1 MAGVVVENLTKRF
14 GASAAVDRVSL
25 AVPDGAIVAILGP
38 SGCGKTTFLRLLAGL
53 ETPDGGTIRIGA
65 ADVTG
70 LPPERRG
77 LGMMFQS
84 YALFPHMTVAEN
96 LHFPLKMRRIDH
108 RAAQTRVADAL
119 RLVRMEGFA
128 DRYPRQLSGGQQQRV
143 ALARA
148 IIADPPVLLLDEP
161 LSNLDAQLRKEM
173 QVELIELH
181 RKIGLTTVL
190 VTHDQ
195 EEALSLAGLVV
206 LMRAGR
212 IEQIGSPHDIYRNPQ
227 TAFAASFIGSANLI
241 PVRVA
246 KGEAVIASGL
256 TVALPGAK
264 DGEGLLVLRQEDLA
278 LRAQPLAGEVALAA
292 SVLAIAY
299 HGAQCRIV
307 AALGDHRVTLV
318 MPAGAAAAWSVGA
331 AGLLCWEPANASVL
345 PGRVS
350 V

>member
-1 MAGVVVENLTKRF
+1 MAGVVVENLEKRF
-14 GASAAVDRVSL
+14 GATAALDRVSL
-25 AVPDGAIVAILGP
+25 DVPDGAIAAILGP

-65 ADVTG
+65 ADVTL

-96 LHFPLKMRRIDH
+96 IGFPLRMRRIDN
-108 RAAQTRVADAL
+108 RAAQTRVADAM

-195 EEALSLAGLVV
+195 EEALSLADVVV

-212 IEQIGSPHDIYRNPQ
+212 IEQIGAPQDIYRNPR

-241 PVRVA
+241 PVNVSNGQA
-246 KGEAVIASGL
+246 MIAPGL
-256 TVALPGAK
+256 TVAIPGAK
-264 DGEGLLVLRQEDLA
+264 DGEGLLVLRQEDIA
-278 LRAQPLAGEVALAA
+278 LRQQPLAGEVALAA
-292 SVLAIAY
+292 SVLAVAFN
-299 HGAQCRIV
+299 GAQCRIV
-307 AALGDHRVTLV
+307 VAVADHRVALV
-318 MPAGAAAAWSVGA
+318 MPASAAAAWSVGA
-331 AGLLCWEPANASVL
+331 AGMLCWVPGNASVL
-345 PGRVS
+345 PR
-350 V
+350 

>member
-1 MAGVVVENLTKRF
+1 
-14 GASAAVDRVSL
+14 
-25 AVPDGAIVAILGP
+25 
-38 SGCGKTTFLRLLAGL
+38 
-53 ETPDGGTIRIGA
+53 
-65 ADVTG
+65 
-70 LPPERRG
+70 
-77 LGMMFQS
+77 MMFQS

-96 LHFPLKMRRIDH
+96 LRFPLKMRRVDN
-108 RAAQTRVADAL
+108 RDAQAARVADAL

-128 DRYPRQLSGGQQQRV
+128 ARYPRQLSGGQQQRV

-212 IEQIGSPHDIYRNPQ
+212 IEQTGAPQDIYRNPR

-241 PVRVA
+241 PVSVTS
-246 KGEAVIASGL
+246 GQAVIASGL
-256 TVALPGAK
+256 TVAMPGAK
-264 DGEGLLVLRQEDLA
+264 DGEGLLVLRQEDLT
-278 LRAQPLAGEVALAA
+278 LRQQPLAGEVAVAA

-307 AALGDHRVTLV
+307 AALGEHRVTLV
-318 MPAGAAAAWSVGA
+318 MPAGAAATWSVGA
-331 AGLLCWEPANASVL
+331 AGMLCWDLANASVL
-345 PGRVS
+345 PR
-350 V
+350 

>member
-1 MAGVVVENLTKRF
+1 MAGVVVENLEKRF
-14 GASAAVDRVSL
+14 GATAAVDRVSL
-25 AVPDGAIVAILGP
+25 DVPDGAIVAILGP

-53 ETPDGGTIRIGA
+53 EAPDGGTIRIGA
-65 ADVTG
+65 ADVTA

-96 LHFPLKMRRIDH
+96 LRFPLKMRRIDS

-119 RLVRMEGFA
+119 RLVRMEGFSE
-128 DRYPRQLSGGQQQRV
+128 RYPRQLSGGQQQRV

-195 EEALSLAGLVV
+195 EEALSLADVVV

-212 IEQIGSPHDIYRNPQ
+212 IEQTGAPQDIYRNPR
-227 TAFAASFIGSANLI
+227 TAFAASFLGSANLI
-241 PVRVA
+241 PVSVTD
-246 KGEAVIASGL
+246 GQAVIAPGL
-256 TVALPGAK
+256 TVAMPGAK
-264 DGEGLLVLRQEDLA
+264 DGEGLLVLRQEDLS
-278 LRAQPLAGEVALAA
+278 LRRQPLAGEVALAA
-292 SVLAIAY
+292 SVVAIAFN
-299 HGAQCRIV
+299 GAQCRIV
-307 AALGDHRVTLV
+307 AALAEHRVTLV
-318 MPAGAAAAWSVGA
+318 MPASAAAAWSGGA
-331 AGLLCWEPANASVL
+331 AGMLCWDPANATVL
-345 PGRVS
+345 PR
-350 V
+350 

>member
-1 MAGVVVENLTKRF
+1 MAGVVVENLEKRF
-14 GASAAVDRVSL
+14 GATAAVDRVSL
-25 AVPDGAIVAILGP
+25 DVPDGAIVAILGP

-65 ADVTG
+65 ADVTL

-96 LHFPLKMRRIDH
+96 LRFPLKMRRIDN

-128 DRYPRQLSGGQQQRV
+128 ERYPRQLSGGQQQRV

-195 EEALSLAGLVV
+195 EEALSLADVVV

-212 IEQIGSPHDIYRNPQ
+212 IEQIGSPRDIYRNPR

-241 PVRVA
+241 PVSVSNGQA
-246 KGEAVIASGL
+246 AIASGL
-256 TVALPGAK
+256 TVAMPGAK

-278 LRAQPLAGEVALAA
+278 LRQQPLAGEVAVAA
-292 SVLAIAY
+292 SVLAIAFN
-299 HGAQCRIV
+299 GAQCRIV
-307 AALGDHRVTLV
+307 AALGEHRVTLV
-318 MPAGAAAAWSVGA
+318 MPANAAATWSGGA
-331 AGLLCWEPANASVL
+331 AGMLCWDPANASVL
-345 PGRVS
+345 LR
-350 V
+350 

>member
-1 MAGVVVENLTKRF
+1 MAGVVVENLEKRF
-14 GASAAVDRVSL
+14 GATAAVDRVSL
-25 AVPDGAIVAILGP
+25 SVPDGAIVAILGP

-53 ETPDGGTIRIGA
+53 ETPDGGTIHIGA
-65 ADVTG
+65 TDVTG

-96 LHFPLKMRRIDH
+96 LRFPLKMRRIDS

-128 DRYPRQLSGGQQQRV
+128 ERYPRQLSGGQQQRV

-212 IEQIGSPHDIYRNPQ
+212 IEQIGAPQDIYRNPR

-241 PVRVA
+241 PVSVTN
-246 KGEAVIASGL
+246 GQTVIASGL
-256 TVALPGAK
+256 TVAMPGIR

-278 LRAQPLAGEVALAA
+278 LRRQPLAGEVAVAA

-307 AALGDHRVTLV
+307 AALGEHRVTLV

-331 AGLLCWEPANASVL
+331 AGMLCWAPSDASVL
-345 PGRVS
+345 PR
-350 V
+350 

>member
-1 MAGVVVENLTKRF
+1 MAGVVVENLTRRF
-14 GASAAVDRVSL
+14 GVTAAVDRVSL
-25 AVPDGAIVAILGP
+25 SVPDGAIVAILGP

-65 ADVTG
+65 ADVTL

-96 LHFPLKMRRIDH
+96 IGFPLKMRRIDS

-143 ALARA
+143 AIARA

-212 IEQIGSPHDIYRNPQ
+212 IEQIGAPQDIYRHPQ

-241 PVRVA
+241 PVSVSKSQA
-246 KGEAVIASGL
+246 MIAPGL
-256 TVALPGAK
+256 TVAMPGAK

-278 LRAQPLAGEVALAA
+278 LRQQPLAGEVALAA
-292 SVLAIAY
+292 SVLAVAFN
-299 HGAQCRIV
+299 GAQHC
-307 AALGDHRVTLV
+307 AAL
-318 MPAGAAAAWSVGA
+318 
-331 AGLLCWEPANASVL
+331 ANIA
-345 PGRVS
+345 
-350 V
+350 